1 MKIQSHTILDM
12 EAIYFHF
19 QHLENKKKK
28 TGESDIFKHLHF
40 ACVFMPMN
48 EPEKM
53 KFLIGFVS

>member
-28 TGESDIFKHLHF
+28 TGESEFLESTM
-40 ACVFMPMN
+40 CVYFRTN
-48 EPEKM
+48 ESEKM
-53 KFLIGFVS
+53 KFQIGFVS